1 MRILSGAR
9 SSPLSRAQFC
19 EVQRE
24 LHAHHPDVYLDPVWA
39 ESPGD
44 RDHTSS
50 LKTLGKSD
58 FFTRDLDQMLL
69 QGTIRIAIHSAK
81 DLPDPIPDG
90 LSIVALT
97 KGLDARDSLVFRQ
110 EDTLASL
117 PVGAKIG
124 ASSDRRE
131 AIVKS
136 LRKDLQCVELRG
148 TIGDRIRAVEM
159 GHVDG
164 AIIAEAALIRL
175 GMTQINRMIL
185 DGQTAPL
192 QGRLAVLARS
202 NDDEMSRLFRA
213 IDLFRN

>member
-1 MRILSGAR
+1 M
-9 SSPLSRAQFC
+9 
-19 EVQRE
+19 QRE
-24 LHAHHPDVYLDPVWA
+24 LHAHHPGVYLDPVWA

-44 RDHTSS
+44 RDRISS
-50 LKTLGKSD
+50 LKALGKSD

-69 QGTIRIAIHSAK
+69 QGAIRIAIHSAK
-81 DLPDPIPDG
+81 DLPNPSPGG
-90 LSIVALT
+90 LPIVAVT
-97 KGLDARDSLVFRQ
+97 KGSESRDRLAFRQ
-110 EDTLASL
+110 EDSLASL
-117 PVGAKIG
+117 PKEAKIG

-136 LRKDLQCVELRG
+136 LRKDLQCIELRG

-192 QGRLAVLARS
+192 QGRLAVLACS
-202 NDDEMSRLFRA
+202 NDDEMGRLFRA
-213 IDLFRN
+213 IHV

>member
-9 SSPLSRAQFC
+9 SSPLSRAQFH
-19 EVQRE
+19 EVQEE
-24 LHAHHPDVYLDPVWA
+24 LRVHHLDVYLDPVWA

-44 RDHTSS
+44 RDRISS
-50 LKTLGKSD
+50 LKTLGKTD

-69 QGTIRIAIHSAK
+69 QGAIRIAIHSAK
-81 DLPDPIPDG
+81 DLPDPIPEG

-97 KGLDARDSLVFRQ
+97 RGVDARDSLVFRLG
-110 EDTLASL
+110 DTLASL
-117 PVGAKIG
+117 PTGAKIG

-131 AIVKS
+131 SIVKS
-136 LRKDLQCVELRG
+136 LREDLQCVELRG
-148 TIGDRIRAVEM
+148 TIGDRIKAVEM

-175 GMTQINRMIL
+175 GLTQINRIIL
-185 DGQTAPL
+185 SGQPAPL

-202 NDDEMSRLFRA
+202 NDDEMSRLFHV
-213 IDLFRN
+213 IHV